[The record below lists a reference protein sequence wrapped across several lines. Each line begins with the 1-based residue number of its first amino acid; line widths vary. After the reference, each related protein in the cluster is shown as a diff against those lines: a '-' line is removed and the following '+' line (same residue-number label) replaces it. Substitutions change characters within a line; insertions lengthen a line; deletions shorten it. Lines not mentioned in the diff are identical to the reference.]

1 MDYKKL
7 LNQPLKFV
15 LAEFKFSPVLQMSK
29 FIPEV
34 QEAFRK
40 KFPIVEDKTDRIIQ
54 VYNDLLETKD
64 ITRWCFISPDKSQAI
79 ELDQERIIYFTSI
92 YDRFEGFATSCKNI
106 LKVLSDVVDP
116 TLIQRIGLRY
126 SDLVVLEDHEKM
138 TDLVDTHFTCP
149 DVLSNLGSNKQQKT
163 EILINTDLG
172 KLAIR
177 TFYGVHELS
186 HSLDL
191 LGRLPI
197 SIPLNNS
204 SNERIILDFDH
215 FWEAVDTPIKFDSN
229 YILQKLTGLHQIA
242 REAFWRSTTEYA
254 REKKWS

>member
-7 LNQPLKFV
+7 SNQPLKFV
-15 LAEFKFSPVLQMSK
+15 LAEFKFSPVLQMDR

-40 KFPIVEDKTDRIIQ
+40 KFPIVQSKTDRIVQ
-54 VYNDLLETKD
+54 VFNDMVETKD
-64 ITRWCFISPDKSQAI
+64 VTRWSFISPDKSQAI
-79 ELDQERIIYFTSI
+79 ELDQERIIYFTSV
-92 YDRFEGFATSCKNI
+92 YDRFEGFAISCENI

-116 TLIQRIGLRY
+116 SLIQRIGLRY
-126 SDLVVLEDHEKM
+126 SDLVVLENHEKM
-138 TDLVDTHFTCP
+138 TDLVNTHFTCP
-149 DVLSNLGSNKQQKT
+149 DVLSGLGSNKQQKT
-163 EILINTDLG
+163 EILINTDVG

-177 TFYGVHELS
+177 TLYGVHELS

-197 SIPLNNS
+197 SIQLNSS

-215 FWEAVDTPIKFDSN
+215 FWEALDNPVEFNNK
-229 YILQKLTGLHQIA
+229 YIVHKLTELHQIA
-242 REAFWRSTTEYA
+242 REAFWCLTTEYA
-254 REKKWS
+254 RDIKWT